1 MKKIIFYSILSFESL
16 VVWIVIYHAE
26 LIGTINFEGSLEVIR
41 TTVKNISLALYII
54 FTILLAYECLK
65 NKEKK

>member
-16 VVWIVIYHAE
+16 VVWIVIYHTE

-41 TTVKNISLALYII
+41 TAIKNISITLYII
-54 FTILLAYECLK
+54 FVGRRIS
-65 NKEKK
+65 